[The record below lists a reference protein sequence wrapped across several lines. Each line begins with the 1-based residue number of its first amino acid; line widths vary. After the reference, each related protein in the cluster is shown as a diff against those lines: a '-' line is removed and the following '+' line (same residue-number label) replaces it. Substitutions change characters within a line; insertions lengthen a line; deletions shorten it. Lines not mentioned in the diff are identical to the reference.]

1 MKSLILLLGVLA
13 IVTSVHCKITVADKG
28 KPIAN
33 KEEYVKEIN
42 DLRREYAK
50 KSRIPNMYKLVWDD
64 YLATQVEMHDFSCKW
79 KTCRESRRDG
89 DDHTEKFDENHIKNF
104 WGDEQRPKLVAEY
117 KQFFMAGVE
126 DLTPGQQKIGC
137 YQVSITDDGKKDDGT
152 DAGYG
157 VLKTKTRCFLAP
169 EGLGDSWK
177 VPRGEAGSAC
187 AEGFVNDDGLCAPKS
202 ESSGSSSS
210 AQKDKESGSKEEGN
224 TESSGQPSKM
234 SGVIISLVMM
244 VVVKIM

>member
-1 MKSLILLLGVLA
+1 MKSLILLLGMLA
-13 IVTSVHCKITVADKG
+13 IVTSVHCKRTVADKG
-28 KPIAN
+28 EPIAN

-64 YLATQVEMHDFSCKW
+64 YLATQVEMGDFSCYK

-89 DDHTEKFDENHIKNF
+89 DDHTEKFDQDKIKHK
-104 WGDEQRPKLVAEY
+104 WGDEKRQDLMDEY
-117 KQFFMAGVE
+117 KTHIMGGLE
-126 DLTPGQQKIGC
+126 ELTPGQQKIGC
-137 YQVSITDDGKKDDGT
+137 YHIAITDDGKKDDGT

-202 ESSGSSSS
+202 ESSGNSGS
-210 AQKDKESGSKEEGN
+210 AEKDKESGSKEERN

-234 SGVIISLVMM
+234 SGVVTTLVMM
-244 VVVKIM
+244 VVLKFM